1 MASQT
6 LSLGASR
13 GSREEAGGGGHS
25 LSYSVAGLGV
35 TLTSPDEGPL
45 LAPEAGTREFVG
57 VAGPHDLRLTVDWAD
72 QLAQPPGRLLFD
84 SGGVWKL
91 FREREGYA
99 FSFCSPV
106 LGAAPYK
113 LATVSHEFTRG
124 RVLLARRHFDSRVP
138 LQPLEYPL
146 DEVLMIH
153 RLGRGAGVELHACG
167 VADARGR
174 GLLFL
179 GHSGAGKSTTARLWK
194 SAPGAT
200 VLSDDR
206 IILRR
211 DFPRDLRRDFSR
223 DLRGE
228 SEALRIYGTPW
239 HGEAGVAAARSAPL
253 RRVYF
258 LEHAPRNEF
267 APLSGSRAVAE
278 MLARSFVAYHS
289 AAALDFTLRLLAEVV
304 EEVPCRVFRFLPDA
318 TSVRAIEDDGRED

>member
-6 LSLGASR
+6 LSVGGSR
-13 GSREEAGGGGHS
+13 GGREEAGSKGHS
-25 LSYSVAGLGV
+25 LSYRVAGLGV
-35 TLTSPDEGPL
+35 TLTSPRGGPRLTPEG
-45 LAPEAGTREFVG
+45 GSREFVAA
-57 VAGPHDLRLTVDWAD
+57 AGPDDLHLTVDWAD
-72 QLAQPPGRLLFD
+72 ELDQPSGRLLFD

-91 FREREGYA
+91 FRQRDGYA
-99 FSFCSPV
+99 FSFCSPA

-124 RVLLARRHFDSRVP
+124 CVLLARRHFDSRVP

-194 SAPGAT
+194 SVPGT
-200 VLSDDR
+200 KVLSDDR

-211 DFPRDLRRDFSR
+211 DFPRDLRREPE
-223 DLRGE
+223 G
-228 SEALRIYGTPW
+228 LRIHGTPW
-239 HGEAGVAAARSAPL
+239 HGEAGVAAAGSAPL

-267 APLSGSRAVAE
+267 ATLSGSRAAAE
-278 MLARSFVAYHS
+278 MLARSFVAHHS
-289 AAALDFTLRLLAEVV
+289 ASALEFTLDLLAEVV
-304 EEVPCRVFRFLPDA
+304 EQVPCHVFRFLPDA
-318 TSVRAIEDDGRED
+318 TSVRAIEDHGREG